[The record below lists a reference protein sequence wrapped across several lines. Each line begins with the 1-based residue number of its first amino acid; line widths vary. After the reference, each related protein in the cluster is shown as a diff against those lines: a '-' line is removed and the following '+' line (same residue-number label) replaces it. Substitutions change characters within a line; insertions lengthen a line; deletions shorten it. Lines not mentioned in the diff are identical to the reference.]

1 MTRETGEGKLGCL
14 VSLAL
19 LVVFGFI
26 CFRTIPVFLDKM
38 DFEDQLERI
47 ASEAGARAWD
57 PDVVKHQVEELARNK
72 EFTTTPEDLQVL
84 RSGGRGGDLRIN
96 INYWRSVDFVGYI
109 YTFRFRAEIKSF
121 VGAL

>member
-1 MTRETGEGKLGCL
+1 MTRQAGEGKLGCL
-14 VSLAL
+14 VSLVLL
-19 LVVFGFI
+19 LVFGLVAV
-26 CFRTIPVFLDKM
+26 RSIPVLLDKM

-57 PDVVKHQVEELARNK
+57 PEVVRAQVTELVKNK
-72 EFTTTPEDLQVL
+72 EFNSAPEDLVVL

-96 INYWRSVDFVGYI
+96 INYWREVNFVGYV
-109 YTFRFRAEIKSF
+109 YTFRFRSEVTSF